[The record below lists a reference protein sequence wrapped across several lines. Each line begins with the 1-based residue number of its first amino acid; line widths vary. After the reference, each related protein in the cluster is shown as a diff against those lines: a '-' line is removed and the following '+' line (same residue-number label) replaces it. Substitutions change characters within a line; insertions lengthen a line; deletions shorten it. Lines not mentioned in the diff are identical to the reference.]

1 MANDYFASK
10 GWLTKYAKA
19 EDSTGA
25 WQKYVAEVQRSEMD
39 NFNTPDLD
47 QGADSI
53 LRPGETL
60 EDDFDVSFRK
70 PNAEGGFQRNNYFIG
85 GKVLQLLKNFNKT
98 GAVKGLEE
106 KLIKQYK
113 SEGMGFIEAIK
124 KAQTEASGVRYE
136 GRMKIINNAMKETDV
151 YSDDY
156 VDLLDMKIK
165 LEDPNFAK
173 QYVKFPE
180 NLKNKTRSR
189 HDPDWAE
196 ANFGEEY
203 GTKLDQARVREIN
216 ESIDPNI
223 TERSLVDDIDDMNI
237 ANTDEF
243 FGRKKNSEGGRQG
256 FMEGKLVK
264 QGPNTGKWV
273 VRDLYSR
280 GDKRGSTI
288 YFNSETEASKAIADR
303 KTETGKQQ
311 TNAELTKKYKSLLK
325 EEGYKS
331 WADAPKD
338 VKKLLKNRMSS
349 PIKVG
354 PSKIKEKTIKLL
366 EEKNPINP
374 KTGLP
379 YTQEE
384 YIKLTTGQKSS
395 LSARLRGKK
404 QKGQYQKRQGYY
416 PEKEGNRLINYMKKA
431 AEQQGKLPIKDRTYT
446 NVFVDDKFVGVNDI
460 KNNKLYTHIDYD
472 LSKNGA
478 KKGTVITKHPGYEGL
493 DNFFK
498 AAKKFKYE
506 SPDKLLGSY
515 FSKYERVPTYNE
527 MYNFFTVDRDAPVK
541 AFTSNNG
548 LTIHHQDVIAK
559 NPTSNFQLLTTKKN
573 TEANTIM
580 NKLKRG
586 EITEAKADY
595 DLKKIGATQEGF
607 GIDKEKITPGK
618 GLGVAKREAVNLFKD
633 AYKVNPNLIED
644 MTKKLNIDLVKLC
657 PRGGESSGGR
667 IGFNLGSG
675 AACGAKFL
683 EARLKDGKGLPAQ
696 RKLMADII
704 ATGAGIK
711 NFAKNMLNP
720 LELLNPKN
728 LIGPQAL
735 ALMGAYEVGD
745 IGYNVINNNKPI
757 KEALG
762 DNWILKYASPYNQAE
777 EQVKAVEAKNI
788 SGSPAMQTYMK
799 KVKLQA
805 EFERENKKLEK
816 LKKDTPSKNNPKVQE
831 QIKEQQ
837 TVVDNLK
844 NNWQQFVINST
855 VDVNGEQVL
864 TLESGKQDF
873 EKAFGQVI
881 DKRQGGEFVAGDEK
895 QSLMKTYMEGKSED
909 KYINTAADWID
920 QGDPLS
926 YKYKKDLGKDQ
937 GRNLSETE
945 REAEKLFP
953 FETGSIKAD
962 YTPSTYKNLNYTP
975 QKLPAEIR
983 QEYEN
988 LATKQGILPPRT
1000 SLSQTP
1006 MRDGSTYDYLKD
1018 LTELYNN
1025 SQKAKQA
1032 SMYPGYGGTQEPA
1045 KYAEGGLAGLMKK
1058 YNDKR

>member
-1 MANDYFASK
+1 MANEYFASK
-10 GWLTKYAKA
+10 SWLTKYAQA
-19 EDSTGA
+19 DDSRGA
-25 WQKYVAEVQRSEMD
+25 WQDYVKEVELYSAE
-39 NFNTPDLD
+39 NF
-47 QGADSI
+47 
-53 LRPGETL
+53 
-60 EDDFDVSFRK
+60 
-70 PNAEGGFQRNNYFIG
+70 AEGG
-85 GKVLQLLKNFNKT
+85 
-98 GAVKGLEE
+98 
-106 KLIKQYK
+106 
-113 SEGMGFIEAIK
+113 
-124 KAQTEASGVRYE
+124 
-136 GRMKIINNAMKETDV
+136 
-151 YSDDY
+151 
-156 VDLLDMKIK
+156 
-165 LEDPNFAK
+165 
-173 QYVKFPE
+173 
-180 NLKNKTRSR
+180 RS
-189 HDPDWAE
+189 
-196 ANFGEEY
+196 
-203 GTKLDQARVREIN
+203 
-216 ESIDPNI
+216 
-223 TERSLVDDIDDMNI
+223 
-237 ANTDEF
+237 
-243 FGRKKNSEGGRQG
+243 G

-273 VRDLYSR
+273 VRDLYPR
-280 GDKRGSTI
+280 GTKGGSTI
-288 YFNSETEASKAIADR
+288 YFDKEDEALQAIKDR
-303 KTETGKQQ
+303 KAETGRQQ
-311 TNAELTKKYKSLLK
+311 TTEELTKKYKSLLK

-331 WADAPKD
+331 WADAPKEIK
-338 VKKLLKNRMSS
+338 KKLKDKMASKY
-349 PIKVG
+349 IKVG
-354 PSKIKEKTIKLL
+354 PSTIKEKTIKLL
-366 EEKNPINP
+366 EEKKPINP

-384 YIKLTTGQKSS
+384 YIKLTRGQKSS
-395 LSARLRGKK
+395 LSARLRDKK

-446 NVFVDDKFVGVNDI
+446 NVFVDDKFVGVKDI
-460 KNNKLYTHIDYD
+460 KNNELYTHIDYD
-472 LSKNGA
+472 LSKDGA
-478 KKGTVITKHPGYEGL
+478 KKGTVITKHPGQEEL
-493 DNFFK
+493 DLFFK

-527 MYNFFTVDRDAPVK
+527 MYNFFTVDRDAPIK
-541 AFTSNNG
+541 SFTSNNG

-580 NKLKRG
+580 NRLKRG

-607 GIDKEKITPGK
+607 GIDKEKITANK

-633 AYKVNPNLIED
+633 AYKVNPNIIED

-735 ALMGAYEVGD
+735 ALMGAFEVGD
-745 IGYNVINNNKPI
+745 VTYDVINNNKPI

-762 DNWILKYASPYNQAE
+762 DNWILKYASPYNKAE
-777 EQVKAVEAKNI
+777 EQVKAVQSKNI

-837 TVVDNLK
+837 AVVDNLK
-844 NNWQQFVINST
+844 NNWQQFVTDST
-855 VDVNGEQVL
+855 VDVNGDQVL

-937 GRNLSETE
+937 GRNFSETE
-945 REAEKLFP
+945 REAGKLFP

-962 YTPSTYKNLNYTP
+962 YTPLTYKNFNYKP
-975 QKLPAEIR
+975 EKLPDEIR
-983 QEYEN
+983 QNYEN
-988 LATKQGILPPRT
+988 YGTYSGMLPPRT
-1000 SLSQTP
+1000 SLSQIQ
-1006 MRDGSTYDYLKD
+1006 MNDGSSFLDM
-1018 LTELYNN
+1018 LTKEYND

-1045 KYAEGGLAGLMKK
+1045 KYAEGGLANLMKK
-1058 YNDKR
+1058 YYD

>member
-10 GWLTKYAKA
+10 GWLTKYAQA
-19 EDSTGA
+19 EDSRGM

-60 EDDFDVSFRK
+60 EDDFDVSFRR
-70 PNAEGGFQRNNYFIG
+70 PNAEGGFQQLVRNTNDGSRPGYAGALTAKQQQKIIDAFPDTVFDFDTYPMSGAKKYLTSDQNKANPDHTKVERFKKKGFTLEMGKGLNTRGVPYSKEGKRLSIKDQNKIKAKYDLPEGIKEWDFKTYKYGIKSG
-85 GKVLQLLKNFNKT
+85 GRENLLSRMARTIAEKGQWTLAADFGGPKGWMMAQMQRVFKNESKNPNIKKLTYKPVYAEINGQDRIVGFKDNTVAGKGKTYYGLAKYTKKNAGDWTQHGDWKLNKKLIDISKRSKNAPNEVITGILNDKGFKGKITLNNLIHFLSGTEEGSLANVKNAIVRHHNSGVKFGSATNDITLTTSVINKRIVEAETRIAAGNILPEDVQLLKNNNVYVR
-98 GAVKGLEE
+98 GAND
-106 KLIKQYK
+106 KLYGAGKKSPIGQYK
-113 SEGMGFIEAIK
+113 QI
-124 KAQTEASGVRYE
+124 Q
-136 GRMKIINNAMKETDV
+136 
-151 YSDDY
+151 
-156 VDLLDMKIK
+156 
-165 LEDPNFAK
+165 
-173 QYVKFPE
+173 
-180 NLKNKTRSR
+180 
-189 HDPDWAE
+189 
-196 ANFGEEY
+196 
-203 GTKLDQARVREIN
+203 
-216 ESIDPNI
+216 
-223 TERSLVDDIDDMNI
+223 
-237 ANTDEF
+237 
-243 FGRKKNSEGGRQG
+243 
-256 FMEGKLVK
+256 
-264 QGPNTGKWV
+264 
-273 VRDLYSR
+273 
-280 GDKRGSTI
+280 
-288 YFNSETEASKAIADR
+288 
-303 KTETGKQQ
+303 
-311 TNAELTKKYKSLLK
+311 KSV
-325 EEGYKS
+325 
-331 WADAPKD
+331 ADA
-338 VKKLLKNRMSS
+338 
-349 PIKVG
+349 
-354 PSKIKEKTIKLL
+354 L
-366 EEKNPINP
+366 ESNVDF
-374 KTGLP
+374 
-379 YTQEE
+379 
-384 YIKLTTGQKSS
+384 
-395 LSARLRGKK
+395 
-404 QKGQYQKRQGYY
+404 KG
-416 PEKEGNRLINYMKKA
+416 N
-431 AEQQGKLPIKDRTYT
+431 
-446 NVFVDDKFVGVNDI
+446 
-460 KNNKLYTHIDYD
+460 
-472 LSKNGA
+472 
-478 KKGTVITKHPGYEGL
+478 
-493 DNFFK
+493 
-498 AAKKFKYE
+498 KFKTKE
-506 SPDKLLGSY
+506 L
-515 FSKYERVPTYNE
+515 
-527 MYNFFTVDRDAPVK
+527 
-541 AFTSNNG
+541 NNY
-548 LTIHHQDVIAK
+548 LQ
-559 NPTSNFQLLTTKKN
+559 
-573 TEANTIM
+573 
-580 NKLKRG
+580 R
-586 EITEAKADY
+586 
-595 DLKKIGATQEGF
+595 LKK
-607 GIDKEKITPGK
+607 
-618 GLGVAKREAVNLFKD
+618 
-633 AYKVNPNLIED
+633 
-644 MTKKLNIDLVKLC
+644 DLVALC
-657 PRGGESSGGR
+657 PRGGNSSGGR

-683 EARLKDGKGLPAQ
+683 EARLKDGKGLPVQ
-696 RKLMADII
+696 RRLMADII

-728 LIGPQAL
+728 LIGPQAI
-735 ALMGAYEVGD
+735 ALMGAFEVGD
-745 IGYNVINNNKPI
+745 VTYDVINNNKPI
-757 KEALG
+757 TEALG
-762 DNWILKYASPYNQAE
+762 DNWILKYASPYNQEE
-777 EQVKAVEAKNI
+777 EQVKAVQAKNI

-1045 KYAEGGLAGLMKK
+1045 KYAEGGLANLMKK
-1058 YNDKR
+1058 YYDKR